1 MTEKDG
7 SISEFDRLFGW
18 PDVCRSLFRVL
29 ITSIREG
36 FFITDG
42 EGAFLYA
49 SPSLGMMLDHDPGQL
64 LRMSIDDVDPEKRFR
79 GAFGAMGAESYGV
92 STYEAT
98 LKRKGGEPVDVEVT
112 LARYSVPA
120 EGQRCV
126 GLVRHIGDRK
136 RAETALRESEERF
149 KLFSHASQE
158 ALVLLNDAGKVLYA
172 NPAALKI
179 TGREDRR
186 VSDME
191 IGEFLRPYQF
201 SDEQKLQMAIA
212 EVMPVSTIAEEVVGS
227 DRLLDLSVMGAE
239 GVETNIELCL
249 LSEKVGDKWHMIA
262 LFRDVTEKKSAL
274 ERLRKSEEKFRR
286 LFEET
291 KDAVFMSTPEGR
303 IVDINRAGLDLFGF
317 RKKEEMLDL
326 DLAQDL
332 YCNPEDRTSFR
343 AAIEKY
349 GSASMHD
356 LALKRSDGTVI
367 VVSITVNAVYDEV
380 GNVVIFHGIIRDLTG
395 IRQLEQQVRAF
406 QKIDA
411 VRELIG
417 DMAHHFNNI
426 LNIIVGN
433 AQLAKISPDCTD
445 EMGSYLSAIE
455 EEVFRAA
462 DMVDAL
468 LASGSR
474 HPMHMKTVDVG
485 SVVRDF
491 EKMVRRIIGDGITIV
506 LSVPS
511 TPIFAKI
518 DVARIAQAFL
528 NLVVNA
534 REAMD
539 GAGTLTIRVYTENM
553 TDVTTTLDGKIVPG
567 SYAVISVSD
576 TGRGMDAGLRE
587 KIFEPFYTTDA
598 SGEKKG
604 LGLSVVLG
612 IVKQHGGFVICDSE
626 EGRGATFKF
635 YLPVSEE
642 KTKVQRLMEQ
652 GVGGG
657 TETVL
662 IGEDEDALRKIA
674 ADFLRTLGYRVV
686 AARNGDDAL
695 ALFREKPGEIDMA
708 LLDIAM
714 PGMNGLDVY
723 HEIKKVRPDIDVLF
737 MTGYSL
743 DAANISTIQNQG
755 ISIIRKPFT
764 MTALA
769 RRIREI
775 LDKEKTV

>member
-1 MTEKDG
+1 
-7 SISEFDRLFGW
+7 
-18 PDVCRSLFRVL
+18 
-29 ITSIREG
+29 
-36 FFITDG
+36 
-42 EGAFLYA
+42 
-49 SPSLGMMLDHDPGQL
+49 
-64 LRMSIDDVDPEKRFR
+64 
-79 GAFGAMGAESYGV
+79 
-92 STYEAT
+92 
-98 LKRKGGEPVDVEVT
+98 
-112 LARYSVPA
+112 
-120 EGQRCV
+120 
-126 GLVRHIGDRK
+126 
-136 RAETALRESEERF
+136 
-149 KLFSHASQE
+149 
-158 ALVLLNDAGKVLYA
+158 
-172 NPAALKI
+172 
-179 TGREDRR
+179 
-186 VSDME
+186 
-191 IGEFLRPYQF
+191 
-201 SDEQKLQMAIA
+201 
-212 EVMPVSTIAEEVVGS
+212 
-227 DRLLDLSVMGAE
+227 
-239 GVETNIELCL
+239 
-249 LSEKVGDKWHMIA
+249 
-262 LFRDVTEKKSAL
+262 
-274 ERLRKSEEKFRR
+274 
-286 LFEET
+286 
-291 KDAVFMSTPEGR
+291 MSTPEGR

-317 RKKEEMLDL
+317 RTKEEILDL
-326 DLAQDL
+326 DIAQDL
-332 YCNPEDRTSFR
+332 YCNPEDRASFR

-356 LALKRSDGTVI
+356 LALKRRDGTVI
-367 VVSITVNAVYDEV
+367 VVSVTVNAVYDEV

-474 HPMHMKTVDVG
+474 HPMDMKTVDVG

-511 TPIFAKI
+511 TPISAKI

-539 GAGTLTIRVYTENM
+539 GTGTLTIRVYTEDM
-553 TDVTTTLDGKIVPG
+553 TDVTTALDGKIVPG
-567 SYAVISVSD
+567 SYVVISVSD
-576 TGRGMDAGLRE
+576 TGRGMDASLRE

-626 EGRGATFKF
+626 EGRGTTFKV

-652 GVGGG
+652 GIAGG
-657 TETVL
+657 TEMVL

-674 ADFLRTLGYRVV
+674 ADFLQTLGYRVV
-686 AARNGDDAL
+686 TARNGDDAL

-743 DAANISTIQNQG
+743 DAANISTIRNQG

-769 RRIREI
+769 RRIREYWI
-775 LDKEKTV
+775 KKRRLEPTKPLEPLEPIKPLEPLEPLERVE